1 MDYNDLTINSGFQKN
16 MQDTNWLKLFPK
28 WWSANDPLMNIIGQE
43 ITYLKAQAIFELLNT
58 TIKPPVLLWQ
68 ESIEHKNYT
77 ESFAINKKKII
88 PTIDTETND
97 EGTLCKILLPIDY
110 DGKILVND
118 QNITIDIDNIDDNN
132 IQYSFFIYDES
143 DISIKLYDASSYF
156 DCYLGSLAKQFES
169 YCFELVKLPAP
180 QYKTYGTINIT
191 NNTIDD
197 VSNFKVALNDV
208 DYIVILD
215 TITQED
221 KIVVNVGS
229 QKVYINN
236 EEANI
241 IKNGDGLS
249 YFKTGINNEIY
260 DTSTPLHNEAINL
273 TFSCEDVDEINID
286 VDVIFDR
293 VVFVNEQNIEVHG
306 LELIPLEKI
315 EMYALYDFPYN
326 LESNGWR
333 KVYEK
338 EYDVNT
344 DVIYD
349 MITTH
354 LYTKQF
360 YVEVYFKG
368 LDYPYKVGFPAT
380 KNAKSDSIYHIN
392 EHIDQWGEYLGLQR
406 RDYKTD
412 IPDEDYP
419 FTYPPYYPYDIEQDY
434 WYYQRL
440 INEYAWNDLAIND
453 VDLLDTEG
461 NPIVRLHSIDPFVQ
475 DFVIYA
481 NSRYPKERENID
493 YTIFKP
499 NYVDQSIVE
508 AAYKR
513 VPYSEIQNLLRYD
526 NNKAYITL
534 ANKVGTN
541 ISAQKYLS
549 KPLIVNFD
557 LTDLPNDIDIDDI
570 SVLVEAEATDNNIDK
585 YSNSETGIIIHGIS
599 NDLVFPMT
607 QSENY
612 GLQEKTIEY
621 NLSDTIDK
629 IKKSIHNFDTNVLQK
644 IGIKP
649 FKGTPNTYLQIYFTL
664 KENDEIVTDITD
676 VYVTYDNI
684 KTYKGTY
691 VLEDN
696 KQYINVWLPKSDE
709 YTTMR
714 IAFKTNQ
721 HNSFSIGN
729 IELAINEYIK
739 TDEDDNET
747 VVTEVYGPIIED
759 SNKTLY
765 ATDEWHTANLR
776 NILQKDSISF
786 VNVFENDSE
795 SNTPSIYLKNIQL
808 KINHSNKK
816 PQFKLETQ
824 MNYLNLEL
832 PSIAQLLVTVTNT
845 GTTQLMTNVDIVN
858 ANNIKLSNNYIPVNL
873 NIGESTTETIN
884 IYPEYPIL
892 DGQYDILTVCEDK
905 TCHNTITLSASGLIQ
920 TGIQLEQT
928 YGVYGQQVNFK
939 ASVISGNRVINEG
952 KIAIYVDNFKID
964 DFVVI
969 DNKMEGVA
977 YSPKIFTPGIHTLEA
992 RYSGTE
998 KYASSRLT
1006 SSLIITKNKTD
1017 VELIAEPIIV
1027 YNKQYDINTT
1037 ITSNGFAINEGL
1049 VVFYL
1054 NDYRLGS
1061 KEVVNG
1067 QASFTISNFD
1077 YPPREYLLKA
1087 VYEGTNSFAKKE
1099 ASQLI
1104 TIIGGETETTVTEIK
1119 AKPDDTV
1126 LLKARVTNIY
1136 NIPISAGKIQFSIID
1151 DNNVTT
1157 NIGDS
1162 IDVVKGVAEIPYHI
1176 SNTILTGLDPN
1187 TIKQFTIQ
1195 ANYIDEQ
1202 DNYQSSF
1209 GTNTLTIQRGEVLI
1223 SCNNVFFGSQYEP
1236 LGFFVEIKDAETH
1249 KPINDGAVSI
1259 SIPNLDIECPPVT
1272 LNQNGYAIILYNPLK
1287 FTADEFKQLLHF
1299 YFRQGKL
1306 LPCKDANNNNI
1317 QLFVNENTQLNNFAN
1332 DNLYRIYDGELSDLN
1347 IMDFDIVESNGERHL
1362 VYTIKNKDGTVA
1374 DMEQIFISDN
1384 GHLYARSTFDARD
1397 IRQYQEGVFP
1407 VSVNYTSESKY
1418 KNKNRYNSIEMV
1430 KSIVD
1435 IDIHSHKVKYN
1446 DINKSIICYVTEYN
1460 LGTDPT
1466 TKIVNDGQVVFFI
1479 DNIQVKTSEVVNGM
1493 ALLSSDDLY
1502 DIKYGSH
1509 LLTAEYMATNKPH
1522 TYTYT
1527 DIYVEPITS
1536 IIEYDFNK
1544 QFKGEKS
1551 KLTISIGIGSQ
1562 YQLPITGD
1570 VNIYLDDKLLTS
1582 QYLYGIEDMEGN
1594 ISSDQY
1600 DATHIAKTYLEFVID
1615 MPEDIDITKHTLTI
1629 EYSGDR
1635 HILPSK
1641 EIITLEETKLPIQVE
1656 TTDIHVAQG
1665 NMCEVTYDIRS
1676 QDDGFINDGEISI
1689 SSGVTNR
1696 IVKAKGYIKNNQVTL
1711 KWLVDDDPGEY
1722 LYTVELKDSLH
1733 YQLTPFIQKIIVDS
1747 PYDDVYISHNA
1758 NDDYTPKFTTLQEAL
1773 QCVSDTG
1780 KIHIID
1786 YANVD
1791 TNIVI
1796 DKDIEIIGY
1805 NNSEIRKDIDDLLIN
1820 NGIKKYGFSD
1830 FDETIHEIVG
1840 LTKQHL
1846 NTTDFHIIET
1856 DVFFVDDNN
1865 LVPIFLLNDGK
1876 FYSYKQLSLS
1886 TILHNCSL
1894 TLNGQVK
1901 INNIHMLSKDSN
1913 NVNDLIVKI
1922 ENNVQ
1927 MKKMIIDKT
1936 VTINNQKTLTI
1947 NESAIYGNIVGSK
1960 QYNLDNNW
1968 WGSNHKPQYK
1978 INNQIILKI
1987 WTPQDPPVIGEN
1999 VQIYAGLVGE
2009 NTITYDL
2016 PNLQYHFEA
2025 ETGDFSNVDGFLVEN
2040 TARTTYY
2047 DGATKCKIYCT
2058 VDNETV
2064 DLDIYDYDQKTEVIL
2079 DATKVIPLGYQ
2090 VPICAKVQSLA
2101 DTYYLFDENLN
2112 VVDNQTSIEGYVN
2125 FYLDDKQIGHVR
2137 LVDGLAELPLFTS
2150 TNKYD
2155 DSTEYELKAIYIP
2168 SDNHFESSSSKNITF
2183 TTEDNIC
2190 YVSPNGT
2197 DDGDG
2202 TFGNP
2207 YNSIQQAILS
2217 NKTTIYLQ
2225 DGVYVDNNIQVSS
2238 TKNIK
2243 AYNDNCVFANNT
2255 ELIFRHTNGVLSL
2268 YGLTFDNNNNYIVA
2282 STATLNIDKCI
2293 VTNHKS
2299 NYIIDNGTNTTI
2311 INSAIII
2318 NNKTTKILQT
2328 PSKTYSF
2335 SKCWFG
2341 TNDPNGTENIE
2352 NKLNDNITF
2361 DNYVVMDF
2369 TSSKEKIYLGV
2380 VAYLTAT
2387 IKHYKHG
2394 TYTLLS
2400 ENELPL
2406 RVAQFYTTHGTLMPV
2421 RDYTYHNQAITFL
2434 NTNTDNNADKILI
2447 KADTNANYTNRPIV
2461 LKCNVRDVQGNT
2473 INSGKVRFKFTYNNQ
2488 DIILYGDINNGVAT
2502 VTHSTPLVVGK
2513 YILECTYEQYKNI
2526 STFTVS
2532 DPQILVSSFNIIDTD
2547 HLYDL
2552 TFNLSVADSFGNTN
2566 INQTV
2571 NIYID
2576 DTFISQAE
2584 IIQGQLTK
2592 NISYNFLTLDT
2603 HELLITTKNV
2613 NSNYDLFTVSKTFNV
2628 TKKDTYIDFPY
2639 VGASLGE
2646 EIDITVQIY
2655 DNNKRPV
2662 QDGYIDIMY
2671 DNQIIHMNQKMQ
2683 YDLNGKINTIP
2694 VRNGVATLYKFNTQ
2708 EQGQHSL
2715 VIHYYGTNTA
2725 YNDCIHTNNIFNV
2738 GLDEVVLESEEL
2750 TKQLVA
2756 NIGKEFS
2763 LNFPVKD
2770 IYGNYVKRGRINL
2783 FLDNVILLNNEP
2795 INVMNGYAEFIG
2807 TLPNDIKVM
2816 THDLSIVYT
2825 DPSNKYLQTTYQT
2838 KLKVQPIETQIIA
2851 NTIYATPNSPTVVD
2865 YSIESTYGTV
2875 RSGRLEAYYGSE
2887 LIGWSD
2893 VSDAIT
2899 TITINVPMLSAENTY
2914 EITLKFIAQDNY
2926 ANNSITV
2933 PMIITKPNVII
2944 TPLQEQYYPQTNFNY
2959 VVKVTDKNN
2968 NNVNFGEVTL
2978 YIDNVKTDTRTVQL
2992 GKAII
2997 PLSLDTVKDYN
3008 FTIIYHSND
3017 YYEETSEEFIFTVD
3031 DIKINNITL
3040 NNLSSTPNTTL
3051 DTTLIFDTLSGFDVK
3066 DGYVDIRI
3074 DNVKLGTFAIV
3085 EDEKYVSIDMP
3096 NLDAGTHTL
3105 TIDYYDSAIFKDDS
3119 FTQNFEITKQHIH
3132 LTTPQS
3138 ISATLNDKISFT
3150 TEITEKID
3158 GTLEYALITH
3168 ENDTTQERFIG
3179 IDQIN
3184 KRNEIT
3190 FNYQLPNL
3198 TQTENTTY
3206 EIEVHFVGNT
3216 QYYEET
3222 KTFPLNISKGDIT
3235 TLNISLNN
3243 VEYQSMLRILID
3255 TEIYN
3260 ATPVY
3265 VYLDDQQIGYKQTDN
3280 TNDDDKIEFRYQL
3293 DNTYLPNT
3301 EHTITAKINEST
3313 TFNSKTTTKTFTID
3327 QGTPI
3332 IPGNEIEVY
3341 VGEKV
3346 ILPTYVTDQK
3356 GFDIESGT
3364 LTYTIDE
3371 ILIGEC
3377 SPNEDLE
3384 YQLDNTY
3391 VETKEITVT
3400 YEAEEGSYY
3409 KDITETITLLL
3420 QKNRVNISIDNYGPV
3435 TRGTT
3440 IEENITLSSPTTT
3453 QTQNIP
3459 YKVLLE
3465 GEDVTES
3472 LPNLDIPLTLS
3483 DSDKYILNVKF
3494 DGNDMFLPFDYKFEL
3509 INQNASVIN
3518 LSDVDDLETAIS
3530 LIGERGVINIDKDI
3544 KDVII
3549 ANNKHITING
3559 NDHTLTNCQIN
3570 NTGYLIIKDT
3580 IFKESEDSA
3589 IKNSGALY
3597 VQNCTFN
3604 NNEAQYG
3611 AAIYIDN
3618 RNINT
3623 EIDKCTFNGNVAS
3636 LYGGA
3641 IFSNQGND
3649 VTIKESV
3656 FTNNKCENYYG
3667 SSIASYG
3674 HIYISQDM
3682 FYENIGQCDVFIA
3695 SGTCDAENNYFDGSI
3710 CSIKNQGTTNCELNY
3725 WGWNSASNIET
3736 NNPTITFDSW
3746 LLSRYEID
3754 YKEPT
3759 LGNIHQIITAKIDQ
3773 YKNRLENE
3781 TSLYKQV
3788 IGNIPI
3794 TVNDE
3799 TKYLNEEMDFANQN
3813 IILKIGQE
3821 TFNIGA

>member
-1 MDYNDLTINSGFQKN
+1 MDYNDLITNSGFQKN

-77 ESFAINKKKII
+77 ESFTINKSK
-88 PTIDTETND
+88 EEND
-97 EGTLCKILLPIDY
+97 LEVY
-110 DGKILVND
+110 
-118 QNITIDIDNIDDNN
+118 
-132 IQYSFFIYDES
+132 
-143 DISIKLYDASSYF
+143 
-156 DCYLGSLAKQFES
+156 
-169 YCFELVKLPAP
+169 ELVKLPAP

-197 VSNFKVALNDV
+197 ISNFKIALNDA

-229 QKVYINN
+229 QKVYIND

-273 TFSCEDVDEINID
+273 IFSCEDIDEINID
-286 VDVIFDR
+286 VDVIFNR

-326 LESNGWR
+326 SESNGWR

-338 EYDVNT
+338 KYDVNT

-360 YVEVYFKG
+360 YVEAYFKG

-406 RDYKTD
+406 RDYKTN

-499 NYVDQSIVE
+499 NYVDQGIVE
-508 AAYKR
+508 ATYKR
-513 VPYSEIQNLLRYD
+513 VPYFETQNLLRYD

-557 LTDLPNDIDIDDI
+557 LTYLPSDIDIDDI

-585 YSNSETGIIIHGIS
+585 YSNNETGIIIHGIS
-599 NDLVFPMT
+599 DDKIFPMV
-607 QSENY
+607 QSDNY
-612 GLQEKTIEY
+612 GMQESIIEY
-621 NLSDTIDK
+621 NLSDNIEK
-629 IKKSIHNFDTNVLQK
+629 IKKSIHEYDTNVLQK
-644 IGIKP
+644 IAIKP
-649 FKGTPNTYLQIYFTL
+649 FKGNPNTYLQIYFTL
-664 KENDEIVTDITD
+664 KENDEIVTDISD
-676 VYVTYDNI
+676 VYVTYDGI
-684 KTYKGTY
+684 KTYKATY
-691 VLEDN
+691 VLEDD
-696 KQYINVWLPKSDE
+696 KQYINVWLPESDE

-721 HNSFSIGN
+721 HNSFSVGDIQ
-729 IELAINEYIK
+729 LTVNEYTK
-739 TDEDDNET
+739 TDEDDNEI
-747 VVTEVYGPIIED
+747 VVKEIFGPIAED
-759 SNKTLY
+759 DKKILY

-776 NILQKDSISF
+776 NIIQKDSISF
-786 VNVFENDSE
+786 VNVFENDNE
-795 SNTPSIYLKNIQL
+795 TNTPTILLKNIQL
-808 KINHSNKK
+808 KINHSDKK

-824 MNYLNLEL
+824 MNYLNLES
-832 PSIAQLLVTVTNT
+832 PSIAQLLVTITNT
-845 GTTQLMTNVDIVN
+845 GSTQLITNVDIVN

-873 NIGESTTETIN
+873 NIGESTTQTID

-928 YGVYGQQVNFK
+928 YGVYGQQINFK
-939 ASVISGNRVINEG
+939 ASVISGNRIINEG
-952 KIAIYVDNFKID
+952 KIAIYVDSFKID

-969 DNKMEGVA
+969 NNKMEGVA

-1017 VELIAEPIIV
+1017 VELTAEPITV
-1027 YNKQYDINTT
+1027 YNKQYNINTT
-1037 ITSNGFAINEGL
+1037 ITSDGFVINEGL

-1077 YPPREYLLKA
+1077 YPPKEYLLKA
-1087 VYEGTNSFAKKE
+1087 VYEGTNSFAKEE

-1104 TIIGGETETTVTEIK
+1104 TIIGGETETIVTEIK

-1126 LLKARVTNIY
+1126 LLKARVTNTY

-1157 NIGDS
+1157 NVGNP
-1162 IDVVKGVAEIPYHI
+1162 IDVVKGVAETSYHV
-1176 SNTILTGLDPN
+1176 SDTILVGLNPD

-1195 ANYIDEQ
+1195 ANYTDEQ
-1202 DNYQSSF
+1202 DNYQSSS

-1259 SIPNLDIECPPVT
+1259 SIPNLNIECPPVT
-1272 LNQNGYAIILYNPLK
+1272 LNQDGCAIILYNPLK
-1287 FTADEFKQLLHF
+1287 FTADEFEQLLHF
-1299 YFRQGKL
+1299 YFREGKL

-1317 QLFVNENTQLNNFAN
+1317 QLFVSENTQLNNFVSN
-1332 DNLYRIYDGELSDLN
+1332 NLYRIYDGELSDLN

-1362 VYTIKNKDGTVA
+1362 VYTIKNRDGTVA

-1407 VSVNYTSESKY
+1407 VSVNYTSKSKY

-1435 IDIHSHKVKYN
+1435 IDVHSHKVKYN

-1466 TKIVNDGQVVFFI
+1466 TKTVNDGQVVFFV

-1493 ALLSSDDLY
+1493 ALLSSNDLY

-1536 IIEYDFNK
+1536 IIEYNFNK

-1551 KLTISIGIGSQ
+1551 KLTISIGIGKQ

-1600 DATHIAKTYLEFVID
+1600 DATHIAKTYLELVID
-1615 MPEDIDITKHTLTI
+1615 MPEDIDIVKHTLTI

-1641 EIITLEETKLPIQVE
+1641 EVITLEETKLPIQIE

-1665 NMCEVTYDIRS
+1665 NMCEITYDIRS

-1711 KWLVDDDPGEY
+1711 KWLIDDDPGEY
-1722 LYTVELKDSLH
+1722 LYTVELKNSLH
-1733 YQLTPFIQKIIVDS
+1733 YQLTPFTQKIIVDS
-1747 PYDDVYISHNA
+1747 PYDDVYISHDA

-1786 YANVD
+1786 YANID

-1805 NNSEIRKDIDDLLIN
+1805 NNSEIRKDIDDLLIS
-1820 NGIKKYGFSD
+1820 NGIKKYAFSD
-1830 FDETIHEIVG
+1830 FDETIYEIVG

-1856 DVFFVDDNN
+1856 DVLFVDDKN
-1865 LVPIFLLNDGK
+1865 LVPIFLLNNGK

-1901 INNIHMLSKDSN
+1901 ISNIHMLSKDSN
-1913 NVNDLIVKI
+1913 NINDLIVKI

-1968 WGSNHKPQYK
+1968 WGSNNKPQYK

-2025 ETGDFSNVDGFLVEN
+2025 EIGDFSDVDGFLVEN
-2040 TARTTYY
+2040 IARTTYY
-2047 DGATKCKIYCT
+2047 DGTTKCKIYCT

-2090 VPICAKVQSLA
+2090 VPIYAKVQSLA

-2137 LVDGLAELPLFTS
+2137 LVNGSAELPLFTS
-2150 TNKYD
+2150 ANKYN

-2243 AYNDNCVFANNT
+2243 AYNDNCIFANNT
-2255 ELIFRHTNGVLSL
+2255 ELIFRHTNGTLSL
-2268 YGLTFDNNNNYIVA
+2268 YGLTFDNNSNFIIT
-2282 STATLNIDKCI
+2282 STAPLNIDKCI
-2293 VTNHKS
+2293 VTNHKGD
-2299 NYIIDNGTNTTI
+2299 YIVRNGASTTI
-2311 INSAIII
+2311 TNSAIII
-2318 NNKTTKILQT
+2318 NNKTTKILRT

-2335 SKCWFG
+2335 NKCWFG
-2341 TNDPNGTENIE
+2341 TNDPNGTENIA

-2369 TSSKEKIYLGV
+2369 TSSKEKIYLGA

-2421 RDYTYHNQAITFL
+2421 RDYTYHNQATTFL

-2447 KADTNANYTNRPIV
+2447 KADTNTNYTNKPIV

-2473 INSGKVRFKFTYNNQ
+2473 INSGKVRFKFTYNNE
-2488 DIILYGDINNGVAT
+2488 DIILYGDISDGVAT

-2532 DPQILVSSFNIIDTD
+2532 DPQILVSSFNIADAD

-2566 INQTV
+2566 INQIV
-2571 NIYID
+2571 DIYID
-2576 DTFISQAE
+2576 DTFVGQAE

-2613 NSNYDLFTVSKTFNV
+2613 DSNYDLFTISKTFNV

-2671 DNQIIHMNQKMQ
+2671 DNQIVHMNKKMQ
-2683 YDLNGKINTIP
+2683 YDLNGEISTIP
-2694 VRNGVATLYKFNTQ
+2694 VRNGIATLYKFNTQ

-2770 IYGNYVKRGRINL
+2770 IYDNYVKRGRINL
-2783 FLDNVILLNNEP
+2783 FLDNVILLNDEP
-2795 INVMNGYAEFIG
+2795 INVMNGYAEFTGI
-2807 TLPNDIKVM
+2807 LPNDTKVM

-2926 ANNSITV
+2926 ASNSITI
-2933 PMIITKPNVII
+2933 PMIITKPNVVIS
-2944 TPLQEQYYPQTNFNY
+2944 PLQEQYYPQIDFNY
-2959 VVKVTDKNN
+2959 VIKVTDKNN
-2968 NNVNFGEVTL
+2968 NNVNFGEITL
-2978 YIDNVKTDTRTVQL
+2978 YIDNVETDTRTVQL
-2992 GKAII
+2992 GRAVI

-3008 FTIIYHSND
+3008 FTIIYHGND

-3031 DIKINNITL
+3031 NIKINDITL
-3040 NNLSSTPNTTL
+3040 NNLSSIPNTTL
-3051 DTTLIFDTLSGFDVK
+3051 DTTLIFDTPSGFDVK

-3074 DNVKLGTFAIV
+3074 DNIKLSTFAIV
-3085 EDEKYVSIDMP
+3085 EDEKYVSIDIP
-3096 NLDAGTHTL
+3096 NLDAGTHIL

-3119 FTQNFEITKQHIH
+3119 FTQNFDITKQHIH

-3138 ISATLNDKISFT
+3138 ISATLNDEISFT

-3184 KRNEIT
+3184 KRNEMT

-3222 KTFPLNISKGDIT
+3222 KTFLLNISKGDIT

-3332 IPGNEIEVY
+3332 IPGSEIEAY

-3371 ILIGEC
+3371 TLIGEC

-3391 VETKEITVT
+3391 VKTKEITVT
-3400 YEAEEGSYY
+3400 YEPEENSYY
-3409 KDITETITLLL
+3409 KNITDTITLLL
-3420 QKNRVNISIDNYGPV
+3420 QKNRVNVSIDNYGPV

-3440 IEENITLSSPTTT
+3440 IEENITLSSPTTI
-3453 QTQNIP
+3453 QTSNIP
-3459 YKVLLE
+3459 YEVLLE

-3483 DSDKYILNVKF
+3483 DSDKYILNIKF

-3509 INQNASVIN
+3509 INQNTSVIN
-3518 LSDVDDLETAIS
+3518 LSDAGDLETAIS
-3530 LIGERGVINIDKDI
+3530 LIGERGVINIDEDI
-3544 KDVII
+3544 EDVAIV
-3549 ANNKHITING
+3549 NNKHITING
-3559 NDHTLTNCQIN
+3559 NNHTLINCQIN
-3570 NTGYLIIKDT
+3570 NIGYLIIKDT
-3580 IFKESEDSA
+3580 TFEESEDSA
-3589 IKNSGALY
+3589 IKNSGELY

-3604 NNEAQYG
+3604 DNKAQYG

-3649 VTIKESV
+3649 VIIKESV

-3674 HIYISQDM
+3674 HIYISQNM
-3682 FYENIGQCDVFIA
+3682 FYKNIGQCDVFIA
-3695 SGTCDAENNYFDGSI
+3695 NGTCDAENNYFDGSI
-3710 CSIKNQGTTNCELNY
+3710 CSIKNRGTTNCELNY

-3788 IGNIPI
+3788 IGNVPI
-3794 TVNDE
+3794 TVNNK

-3813 IILKIGQE
+3813 IVLKIGQE